1 MSVGFS
7 GLFMDVVSIKGNNAD
22 NRAGKLLNEFELLDF
37 EIAFLIRS
45 DQEVFE
51 VDLGHKS
58 TGFSELSTQAI
69 TCFVELFRSSF
80 ESIDRSEVP
89 TDSKG
94 DGDTG
99 LDIAIWIRHGF
110 LTCCDCLV
118 NDVSLSVG
126 LHATRAE

>member
-1 MSVGFS
+1 
-7 GLFMDVVSIKGNNAD
+7 MDVVSIQRNNAG

-58 TGFSELSTQAI
+58 TGFSELSSQAI

-80 ESIDRSEVP
+80 ESIDRSEVS

-94 DGDTG
+94 DANTG
-99 LDIAIWIRHGF
+99 LDIAIWVRHVF
-110 LTCCDCLV
+110 LIWCDCLV

>member
-1 MSVGFS
+1 MWSQF
-7 GLFMDVVSIKGNNAD
+7 KGNNAS

-45 DQEVFE
+45 DQKVFE
-51 VDLGHKS
+51 VDLSHKP
-58 TGFSELSTQAI
+58 TGFRELSSQAI
-69 TCFVELFRSSF
+69 ARFVELSRSSF
-80 ESIDRSEVP
+80 ESIYSSEVP

-99 LDIAIWIRHGF
+99 LDIAIWTRHGF
-110 LTCCDCLV
+110 LACCDCWV

-126 LHATRAE
+126 LHATKAE

>member
-1 MSVGFS
+1 MWSQF
-7 GLFMDVVSIKGNNAD
+7 KGNNAS

-51 VDLGHKS
+51 VDLSHKS
-58 TGFSELSTQAI
+58 TGFSELGSQAVAR
-69 TCFVELFRSSF
+69 FVELLRSTF
-80 ESIDRSEVP
+80 ESIDRSKVP

-99 LDIAIWIRHGF
+99 LDIAIWVRHGF
-110 LTCCDCLV
+110 LTWCDCLV